1 MKYFFI
7 VLTLILSATNAQS
20 QSPEDS
26 VKSVINNMFAAM
38 KNADAAMLKN
48 CFADSI
54 VFQSIAR
61 NKEGVTMV
69 RTESPAGFIEQISKA
84 SPGSLDERV
93 SFETVKVDGPLAIAW
108 TPYNFYYNGQFSHC
122 GVNSFQLVRFD
133 GVWKIQYIIDTRRKQ
148 GCSSE

>member
-20 QSPEDS
+20 QSSEDS
-26 VKSVINNMFAAM
+26 VKSVINNMFTAM
-38 KNADAAMLKN
+38 KNADGVMLKSV
-48 CFADSI
+48 FSDSI
-54 VFQSIAR
+54 VFQTIAR
-61 NKEGVTMV
+61 NKEGATVV

-84 SPGSLDERV
+84 SPGSLDERI

-122 GVNSFQLVRFD
+122 GVNSLQLVRFN

-148 GCSSE
+148 GCKTE